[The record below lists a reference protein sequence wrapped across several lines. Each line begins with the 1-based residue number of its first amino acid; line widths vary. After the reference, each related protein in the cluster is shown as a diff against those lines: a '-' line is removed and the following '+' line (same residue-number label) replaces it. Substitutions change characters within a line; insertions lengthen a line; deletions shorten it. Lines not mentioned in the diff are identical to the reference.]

1 MTYCLG
7 IRVASGLVF
16 AADSRTNAGVDSV
29 STYRKVFIF
38 ENPGDRVIVVLTAGN
53 LAITQE
59 VISMLDRGL
68 ATDDETRSLAKAPSM
83 IDAARI
89 LGALLRIIFDRDGN
103 YFKAHGS
110 EFRAS
115 FILGG
120 QIRGEPHRLFMIYA
134 AGNFI
139 EASEDT
145 PYFQLGETKYG
156 KPILERVL
164 TPNLTLLDT
173 AKCALVSFDS
183 TIKANISVGPPID
196 LVIYKTDMFRI
207 AAHQRVK
214 DNDTYFNELRRHWS
228 DGLRNVFANAPDPP
242 WEMDGGAEPRIRLRH
257 A

>member
-29 STYRKVFIF
+29 SIYRKVFVF

-59 VISMLDRGL
+59 VISMIDRGL
-68 ATDDETRSLAKAPSM
+68 ATDDESRNIAMAASM
-83 IDAARI
+83 IDVARLI
-89 LGALLRIIFDRDGN
+89 GGFLRVVFDRDGN

-120 QIRGEPHRLFMIYA
+120 QIPGEAHRLFMIYS

-139 EASEDT
+139 EVSEDA

-164 TPNLTLLDT
+164 TSDVNLLQT

-183 TIKANISVGPPID
+183 TIKANISVAPPID
-196 LVIYKTDMFRI
+196 LVIYKADTFRI
-207 AAHQRVK
+207 ASHQRVREH
-214 DNDTYFNELRRHWS
+214 DPYFNELCRHWAE
-228 DGLRNVFANAPDPP
+228 GLRQVFADAPDPP
-242 WEMDGGAEPRIRLRH
+242 WEMDGKVKLDTPFRH
-257 A
+257 R